1 MVGVTVDAMS
11 EPDPS
16 FERLLE
22 YVRDSRGFDYT
33 GYRRPTLMRRFQ
45 KRMQTVGAD
54 DWDAY
59 RAHLD
64 AHPEEFA
71 ELFNTILINV
81 TGFFRDPETWEVVS
95 GEVIPRLLE
104 ERAPTA
110 PIRVWSAGCASGE
123 EPYTVAM
130 LLAEALGEEE
140 FRRRVKIYAT
150 DIDDDALAQ
159 ARDAAF
165 TGKQLE
171 SVPPELRERYFQ
183 QQNHGLAFRS
193 DLRRTVIFGRNDLH
207 RDPPIS
213 RVDLLVSRNTLMYF
227 GADVQQR
234 ILANFFFALNRG
246 GFLVVGKAEAL
257 QSGRNFF
264 VPYNLKR
271 RVFMKDGSTG
281 TTFRLPRLPA
291 LEAPDRDEPRE
302 LGEAAFEHAPTAQVV
317 LDEQNRVAGINQAAR
332 TMFSLKH
339 RDVGR
344 QLQDLELS
352 YRPLE
357 LRSLIDEVRNER
369 HAVVRR
375 DVRWQKGN
383 EQQPRALDVQVDP
396 LALPGDL
403 FAGVIVTYID
413 ATEHR
418 ALEADLERAKRE
430 LETAYEELQSTVE
443 ELETTN
449 EELQSTN
456 EELET
461 TNEELQST
469 NEELETMNEELQ
481 STNEELETMNDELRE
496 RTDETLVANTF
507 LASVLSSVQQGVV
520 VVDRELRVVA
530 WNRRTTELWGLR
542 DDEVEGEHLLNLDI
556 GIPVQRLRE
565 PIRSVLGGAAA
576 DALELDGHDRR
587 GKPVRVRVAFAPL
600 RNRPQ
605 TEQPDG
611 AILLVSAERAG

>member
-1 MVGVTVDAMS
+1 MGGGGTVSA
-11 EPDPS
+11 PDPK
-16 FERLLE
+16 FESLLE
-22 YVRDSRGFDYT
+22 FVRDERGFDYT
-33 GYRRPTLMRRFQ
+33 GYRRPTLMRRFE
-45 KRMQTVGAD
+45 KRMQSVGAD

-59 RAHLD
+59 REYLRDHG
-64 AHPEEFA
+64 EEFA

-81 TGFFRDPETWEVVS
+81 TGFFRDAETWELV
-95 GEVIPRLLE
+95 GQEVIPRLLE
-104 ERAPTA
+104 ERPDEAPL
-110 PIRVWSAGCASGE
+110 RVWSAGCASGE

-130 LLAEALGEEE
+130 LLAEALGEDD

-150 DIDDDALAQ
+150 DVDDDALAE
-159 ARDAAF
+159 AREA
-165 TGKQLE
+165 TYTTKQLE
-171 SVPPELRERYFQ
+171 KVAPEFRERYFQ
-183 QQNHGLAFRS
+183 QSNHGLAFRN

-213 RVDLLVSRNTLMYF
+213 RVDLLISRNTLMYF
-227 GADVQQR
+227 GPELQQR
-234 ILANFFFALNRG
+234 ILANFYFALNRG

-271 RVFMKDGSTG
+271 RVFMKDGAADPG
-281 TTFRLPRLPA
+281 FRLPRLPVPEI
-291 LEAPDRDEPRE
+291 LEQGATPD

-317 LDEQNRVAGINQAAR
+317 VDEQNRVAGINQAAR
-332 TMFSLKH
+332 MLFALRH

-344 QLQDLELS
+344 SLQDLELS

-357 LRSLIDEVRNER
+357 LRSLIDEVRSDQQP
-369 HAVVRR
+369 VIRR
-375 DVRWQKGN
+375 DIGWQRAN
-383 EQQPRALDVQVDP
+383 EEPRTLDVQLDP
-396 LALPGDL
+396 LALRGEQ
-403 FAGVIVTYID
+403 FAGVIVTYVD

-418 ALEADLERAKRE
+418 ALEQDLEKAKRE

-469 NEELETMNEELQ
+469 NEELETRNEELQ

-496 RTDETLVANTF
+496 RTDETLQANSF
-507 LASVLSSVQQGVV
+507 LGSVLSGIQQGVV
-520 VVDRELRVVA
+520 VVDRTLRILA
-530 WNRRTTELWGLR
+530 WSRRTTDLWGLR

-556 GIPVQRLRE
+556 GIPVQRLRD
-565 PIRSVLGGAAA
+565 PIRRVLAGEAAN
-576 DALELDGHDRR
+576 EVEFDGHDRR
-587 GKPVRVRVAFAPL
+587 GKPVHVHVGVAPL
-600 RNRPQ
+600 EKLPG
-605 TEQPDG
+605 TDEPFG
-611 AILLVSAERAG
+611 AILLFSAERTA